1 MLCTE
6 AQNLPELIVS
16 HLAYQPEMNIEEL
29 QEAINPKLK
38 KPITQRG
45 WYKAVRGLLD
55 SEVLVKTR
63 RVYSLNYAWLEQ
75 MRLFSHITTATY
87 LNEKDQQKNITHLK
101 KGEQNKYAFP
111 NIIAADIFWF
121 HIFALLSEHQ
131 GNVSYYSYCPHYWFF
146 LAHRFMTEK
155 HYEAARL
162 YDFGYYH
169 VIGSRSDMDLWS
181 EQQLT
186 KYQHKYHYFSPKQ
199 LNIPSHIYPAAVG
212 EYLITLRTT
221 KDFAQKIDQLFK
233 NTKFDINK
241 ENPPVSAAD
250 LFKQKSPT
258 TVIVERNAE
267 KADKFRRK
275 IARYF

>member
-101 KGEQNKYAFP
+101 KESRINMRSQ
-111 NIIAADIFWF
+111 ILSQLIF
-121 HIFALLSEHQ
+121 
-131 GNVSYYSYCPHYWFF
+131 
-146 LAHRFMTEK
+146 
-155 HYEAARL
+155 
-162 YDFGYYH
+162 FGFISLPCY
-169 VIGSRSDMDLWS
+169 
-181 EQQLT
+181 
-186 KYQHKYHYFSPKQ
+186 
-199 LNIPSHIYPAAVG
+199 LNIRECIILFLLPPLLVFLGSSVYDRK
-212 EYLITLRTT
+212 TLRSGSS
-221 KDFAQKIDQLFK
+221 
-233 NTKFDINK
+233 
-241 ENPPVSAAD
+241 V
-250 LFKQKSPT
+250 
-258 TVIVERNAE
+258 
-267 KADKFRRK
+267 
-275 IARYF
+275 